1 MWSMIMSFAGG
12 LIKPVTEYVKGRQA
26 IKKAALDSKLKINEA
41 KTNAQIEKIQTGQ
54 NADIAWE
61 NTSLSQSG
69 WKDEFW
75 TILIAIPLILVF
87 YPPMV
92 EHVVAGFAALDK
104 TPGWYQWALGI
115 AIGSAFGVRRF
126 VDIMKLKKGD

>member
-12 LIKPVTEYVKGRQA
+12 LVKPITEYVKGRQA
-26 IKKAALDSKLKINEA
+26 IKKADLDSKLKINEA

-61 NTSLSQSG
+61 NTSLAQSG

-75 TILIAIPLILVF
+75 TIIIAAP
-87 YPPMV
+87 
-92 EHVVAGFAALDK
+92 
-104 TPGWYQWALGI
+104 
-115 AIGSAFGVRRF
+115 
-126 VDIMKLKKGD
+126 